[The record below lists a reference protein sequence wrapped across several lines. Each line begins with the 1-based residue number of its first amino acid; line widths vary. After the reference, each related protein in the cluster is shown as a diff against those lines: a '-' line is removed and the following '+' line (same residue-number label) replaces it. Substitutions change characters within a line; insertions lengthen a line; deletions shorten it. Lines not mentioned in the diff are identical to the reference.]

1 MRAKQCP
8 HCGQTISID
17 LLKSSGHH
25 KAFIKRQ
32 VFPCP
37 NCETPIQLPQKA
49 EKLLSIG
56 ILCSVI
62 VAPLT
67 YYWLAE
73 QTLSYLLFING
84 VILVLI
90 GSLTNKLTLAKHQ
103 SKIKMEQAVIKKEAK
118 EEVKKAPKEELEKEI
133 KGAQK
138 EKDNND

>member
-8 HCGQTISID
+8 HCGQTISLD

-37 NCETPIQLPQKA
+37 NCETSIQLPQKA

-84 VILVLI
+84 AILILI
-90 GSLTNKLTLAKHQ
+90 GSLTNKLTLAKHPLKN
-103 SKIKMEQAVIKKEAK
+103 KIEK
-118 EEVKKAPKEELEKEI
+118 EEINEALEKEI
-133 KGAQK
+133 KETQKETQK